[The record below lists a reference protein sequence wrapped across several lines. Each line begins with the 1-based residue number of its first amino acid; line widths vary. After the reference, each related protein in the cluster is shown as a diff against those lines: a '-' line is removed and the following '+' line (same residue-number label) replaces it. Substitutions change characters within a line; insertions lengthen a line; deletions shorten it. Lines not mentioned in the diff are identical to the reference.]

1 MSFGAQFLAGQ
12 KFAQG
17 LIETY
22 RDAQQRRELD
32 EISKAQP
39 VSADFLSDDASAKVQ
54 AAAADPTQHIG
65 YDAGAK
71 AYTATP
77 KLGEDEM
84 GPAQPK
90 QIATAEPMTELL
102 GKRTPGTM
110 TPDQVS
116 NAKFKAMA
124 DVVGKSDPIQGMRLQ
139 REVKQGERDDKRW
152 EREERTAKEEE
163 DFKTGQQAEFAQT
176 IYGKRMGEYAT
187 QVQAYEQYQAK
198 LKSGAAPETL
208 GAPPPMPQRPA
219 YSVAE
224 SLADSGRLLAF
235 KASKGKAD
243 PAEILQYADRLQKVS
258 DEGYGKALKLAQ
270 GGAPLEKV
278 IEQFNQTGSMK
289 LDPAAVVSD
298 EMVKDADG
306 VPSRVIKVRDA
317 NGNVQTINALSELD
331 AIGQAENY
339 FNRFD
344 KDRTFKLNA
353 RKTEVAERQAA
364 TAERKIDLLLMGAGR
379 SGGGGGGRGGAKD
392 GGGPAVWDDKADAY
406 LRERYTTKDPSTGEV
421 RVDGSGLQ
429 FGKTLA
435 LAVSQNNGGDHTKGL
450 GYAFQ
455 KDNELRA
462 AATDKTGKYDAAKHE
477 QLRQQYLMAISGQQ
491 ATSPAPAATT
501 GTQPNSG
508 QRPAR
513 TSEGRGAI
521 GNPMPSQILTT
532 MGGILPKAGTY
543 TPPPDSPAGKVQAS
557 REAARTA
564 TMKQEA
570 ERAKAVADAAAAAI
584 SSKDPSAAQAVQS
597 MHGFGALPL
606 EQKAEIRRIVFGR

>member
-54 AAAADPTQHIG
+54 AAAADPTQQIG
-65 YDAGAK
+65 YDTGAK
-71 AYTATP
+71 AYMATP
-77 KLGEDEM
+77 KLGVDEM

-152 EREERTAKEEE
+152 EREDATATKAENDKAFAEKLDGQVGEWFKGRLKNPDGTERAPTVDDHLAASQYRAAQLTSAGKIDQAGQVLKDYAAQSLVKIQLQGAQRKEALGRTAAALASGDLDAVK
-163 DFKTGQQAEFAQT
+163 DFYNEFVPDGARVTDVKRGAGGELVIQRESLDGRALPAYTMKDTGQLLSVLNSFNDPMALYSWSQNEFKNN
-176 IYGKRMGEYAT
+176 I
-187 QVQAYEQYQAK
+187 
-198 LKSGAAPETL
+198 
-208 GAPPPMPQRPA
+208 
-219 YSVAE
+219 
-224 SLADSGRLLAF
+224 D
-235 KASKGKAD
+235 
-243 PAEILQYADRLQKVS
+243 
-258 DEGYGKALKLAQ
+258 
-270 GGAPLEKV
+270 
-278 IEQFNQTGSMK
+278 
-289 LDPAAVVSD
+289 
-298 EMVKDADG
+298 
-306 VPSRVIKVRDA
+306 
-317 NGNVQTINALSELD
+317 
-331 AIGQAENY
+331 
-339 FNRFD
+339 
-344 KDRTFKLNA
+344 A
-353 RKTEVAERQAA
+353 RKTAVAERQADI
-364 TAERKIDLLLMGAGR
+364 AERRLGALEARAYGGG
-379 SGGGGGGRGGAKD
+379 SGGGQGGAKD

-406 LRERYTTKDPSTGEV
+406 LRDRYTTKDPSTGEV

-455 KDNELRA
+455 KDNELRV

-501 GTQPNSG
+501 GAQQNSG
-508 QRPAR
+508 QRPAQA
-513 TSEGRGAI
+513 SEGRGAI

-532 MGGILPKAGTY
+532 MGGILPRAGTY
-543 TPPPDSPAGKVQAS
+543 TPPPDSPAGKAQAS

-584 SSKDPSAAQAVQS
+584 SSKDPAAAQAVQS
-597 MHGFGALPL
+597 MPGFGALPL